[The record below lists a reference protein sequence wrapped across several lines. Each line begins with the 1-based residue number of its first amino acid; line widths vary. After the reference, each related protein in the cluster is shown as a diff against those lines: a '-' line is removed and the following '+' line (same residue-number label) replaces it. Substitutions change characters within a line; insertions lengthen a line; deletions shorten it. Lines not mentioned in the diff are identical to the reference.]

1 MDPQFLSHR
10 SPEGHDVAPPGQARD
25 ARRTAARRKEH
36 PVYPRRRLH
45 RVHHSERPGLR
56 SGGALFRLSAL
67 PIRPKTRASTRY
79 HWVLYWPSGA
89 NMEVLGKMKSR
100 HRNAL
105 LAGLLTALAGLL
117 FSQSSPPPQT
127 TAPAAAPPKKAA
139 PKAAPVTPVLT
150 NQDIIKLVK
159 AKLSDDLIIQ
169 KIAHSKTRFDTSV
182 DGLVA
187 LREAGVDDR
196 LLAVIMNPAAAA
208 ASAPAARPTATPS
221 ANPPP
226 APAPASTLPP
236 KPSFGPDQTR
246 PREVAATVTN
256 SAKTPAARP
265 VEVGAAPPN
274 YGVYIADHG
283 ELKPLGRIQ
292 TKVQISKL
300 RSLLRTYI
308 PFVRQKI
315 DINIPGAHS
324 SSRFEATRPTFF
336 AYFPPSRDA
345 SKFKLLQFKITG
357 QNFDQRTVANA
368 SIMFSTE
375 QNQDE
380 VPCDIGPTS
389 VKDLYRIAPREDI
402 PTGEFAFIE
411 GNTSSQSASNIEI
424 LDVYDFG
431 VDRKE
436 EKLALKDYL
445 NILPAA
451 NVGDA
456 AFLAWSKEDAQ
467 KIVDDRDG
475 KVGITGSM
483 MGWFK
488 RQYASVDA
496 YWGDPPFARAFARL
510 EMLDKTLTPEQATKL
525 CGLLLSP
532 KNDQYYIVVSI
543 GGKIGSGHLIGANEG
558 ERLMRPFDASLTNN
572 KSKDVVPAQRLEF
585 LG

>member
-1 MDPQFLSHR
+1 
-10 SPEGHDVAPPGQARD
+10 
-25 ARRTAARRKEH
+25 
-36 PVYPRRRLH
+36 
-45 RVHHSERPGLR
+45 
-56 SGGALFRLSAL
+56 
-67 PIRPKTRASTRY
+67 
-79 HWVLYWPSGA
+79 
-89 NMEVLGKMKSR
+89 MEALGKMKSR

-105 LAGLLTALAGLL
+105 LAGFLTALAGLL

-159 AKLSDDLIIQ
+159 AKFSDDLIIQ

-196 LLAVIMNPAAAA
+196 LLAVIMNPASAAA
-208 ASAPAARPTATPS
+208 AAPAARPTATPS

-345 SKFKLLQFKITG
+345 SKFKLLQCKITG

-389 VKDLYRIAPREDI
+389 VKDLYRIFPREDL
-402 PTGEFAFIE
+402 PAGEFGFVE
-411 GNTSSQSASNIEI
+411 GNTGSKSTSNIEI

-436 EKLALKDYL
+436 EKLPLKDYL
-445 NILPAA
+445 DTLPAA
-451 NVGDA
+451 SIADRS
-456 AFLAWSKEDAQ
+456 FLESSREDCKA
-467 KIVDDRDG
+467 IVDDREG
-475 KVGITGSM
+475 SVGITGALL
-483 MGWFK
+483 GWFK
-488 RQYASVDA
+488 RQYASLDV
-496 YWGDPPFARAFARL
+496 YWADPKFVKAFVRL
-510 EMLDKTLTPEQATKL
+510 EMLERDLTGDQAVKL
-525 CGLLLSP
+525 ASTLLST
-532 KNDQYYIVVSI
+532 DGSQYYILVSI
-543 GGKIGSGHLIGANEG
+543 GGKIGSGRLIGANEG
-558 ERLMRPFDASLTNN
+558 ERLMRPFDASVTND
-572 KSKDVVPAQRLEF
+572 KGKDIVPAKRLEF
-585 LG
+585 VGGYAGLWKVTFDTKSLRGPVLNNESKNAIFEARLNQNLDFKAKFPTDKIMDIETPASAPANPAR

>member
-1 MDPQFLSHR
+1 
-10 SPEGHDVAPPGQARD
+10 
-25 ARRTAARRKEH
+25 
-36 PVYPRRRLH
+36 
-45 RVHHSERPGLR
+45 
-56 SGGALFRLSAL
+56 
-67 PIRPKTRASTRY
+67 
-79 HWVLYWPSGA
+79 
-89 NMEVLGKMKSR
+89 MEALGKMKSR

-127 TAPAAAPPKKAA
+127 TAPAAAPPKKAT

-196 LLAVIMNPAAAA
+196 LLAVIMNP

-345 SKFKLLQFKITG
+345 SKFKLLQCKITG

-389 VKDLYRIAPREDI
+389 VKDLYRIFPREDL
-402 PTGEFAFIE
+402 PAGEFGFVE
-411 GNTSSQSASNIEI
+411 GNTGSKSTSNIEI

-436 EKLALKDYL
+436 EKLPLKDYL
-445 NILPAA
+445 DTLPAA
-451 NVGDA
+451 SIADRS
-456 AFLAWSKEDAQ
+456 FLESSREDCKA
-467 KIVDDRDG
+467 IVDDREG
-475 KVGITGSM
+475 SVGITGALL
-483 MGWFK
+483 GWFK
-488 RQYASVDA
+488 RQYASLDV
-496 YWGDPPFARAFARL
+496 YWADPKFVKAFARL
-510 EMLDKTLTPEQATKL
+510 EMLERDLTGDQAVKL
-525 CGLLLSP
+525 ASTLLST
-532 KNDQYYIVVSI
+532 DGSQYYILVSI
-543 GGKIGSGHLIGANEG
+543 GGKIGSGRLIGANEG
-558 ERLMRPFDASLTNN
+558 ERLMRPFDASLTND
-572 KSKDVVPAQRLEF
+572 KGKDIVPAKRLEF
-585 LG
+585 VGGYAGLWKVTFDTKSLRGPVLNNESKNAIFEARLNQNLDFKAKFPTDKIMDIETPASAPANPAR

>member
-1 MDPQFLSHR
+1 
-10 SPEGHDVAPPGQARD
+10 
-25 ARRTAARRKEH
+25 
-36 PVYPRRRLH
+36 
-45 RVHHSERPGLR
+45 
-56 SGGALFRLSAL
+56 
-67 PIRPKTRASTRY
+67 
-79 HWVLYWPSGA
+79 
-89 NMEVLGKMKSR
+89 MEALGKMKSR

-196 LLAVIMNPAAAA
+196 LLAVIMNPASAAA
-208 ASAPAARPTATPS
+208 AAPAARPTATPS

-345 SKFKLLQFKITG
+345 SKFKLLQCKITG

-389 VKDLYRIAPREDI
+389 VKDLYRIFPREDL
-402 PTGEFAFIE
+402 PAGEFGFVE
-411 GNTSSQSASNIEI
+411 GNTGSKSTSNIEI

-436 EKLALKDYL
+436 EKLPLKDYL
-445 NILPAA
+445 DTLPAA
-451 NVGDA
+451 SIADRS
-456 AFLAWSKEDAQ
+456 FLESSREDCKA
-467 KIVDDRDG
+467 IVDDREG
-475 KVGITGSM
+475 SVGITGALL
-483 MGWFK
+483 GWFK
-488 RQYASVDA
+488 RQYASLDV
-496 YWGDPPFARAFARL
+496 YWADPKFVKAFARL
-510 EMLDKTLTPEQATKL
+510 EMLERDLTGDQAVKL
-525 CGLLLSP
+525 ASTLLST
-532 KNDQYYIVVSI
+532 DGSQYYILVSI
-543 GGKIGSGHLIGANEG
+543 GGKIGSGRLIGANEG
-558 ERLMRPFDASLTNN
+558 ERLMRPFDASLTND
-572 KSKDVVPAQRLEF
+572 KGKDIVPAKRLEF
-585 LG
+585 VGGYAGLWKVTFDTKSLRGPVLNNESKNAIFEARLNQNLDFKAKFPTDKIMDIETPASAPANPAR

>member
-1 MDPQFLSHR
+1 
-10 SPEGHDVAPPGQARD
+10 
-25 ARRTAARRKEH
+25 
-36 PVYPRRRLH
+36 
-45 RVHHSERPGLR
+45 
-56 SGGALFRLSAL
+56 
-67 PIRPKTRASTRY
+67 
-79 HWVLYWPSGA
+79 
-89 NMEVLGKMKSR
+89 MEALGKMKSR

-127 TAPAAAPPKKAA
+127 TAPAAAPPKKAT

-196 LLAVIMNPAAAA
+196 LLAVIMNPASAAA
-208 ASAPAARPTATPS
+208 AAPAARPTATPS

-345 SKFKLLQFKITG
+345 SKFKLLQCKITG

-389 VKDLYRIAPREDI
+389 VKDLYRIFPREDL
-402 PTGEFAFIE
+402 PAGEFGFVE
-411 GNTSSQSASNIEI
+411 GNTGSKSTSNIEI

-436 EKLALKDYL
+436 EKLPLKDYL
-445 NILPAA
+445 DTLPAA
-451 NVGDA
+451 SIADRS
-456 AFLAWSKEDAQ
+456 FLESSREDCKA
-467 KIVDDRDG
+467 IVDDREG
-475 KVGITGSM
+475 SVGITGALL
-483 MGWFK
+483 GWFK
-488 RQYASVDA
+488 RQYASLDV
-496 YWGDPPFARAFARL
+496 YWADPKFVKAFARL
-510 EMLDKTLTPEQATKL
+510 EMLERDLTGDQAVKL
-525 CGLLLSP
+525 ASTLLST
-532 KNDQYYIVVSI
+532 DGSQYYILVSI
-543 GGKIGSGHLIGANEG
+543 GGKIGSGRLIGANEG
-558 ERLMRPFDASLTNN
+558 ERLMRPFDASLTND
-572 KSKDVVPAQRLEF
+572 KGKDIVPAKRLEF
-585 LG
+585 VGGYAGLWKVTFDTKSLRGPVLNNESKNAIFEARLNQNLDFKAKFPTDKIMDIETPASAPANPAR

>member
-1 MDPQFLSHR
+1 
-10 SPEGHDVAPPGQARD
+10 
-25 ARRTAARRKEH
+25 
-36 PVYPRRRLH
+36 
-45 RVHHSERPGLR
+45 
-56 SGGALFRLSAL
+56 
-67 PIRPKTRASTRY
+67 
-79 HWVLYWPSGA
+79 
-89 NMEVLGKMKSR
+89 MEVLGKMKSR

-117 FSQSSPPPQT
+117 FSQSSPPPQNT
-127 TAPAAAPPKKAA
+127 TPAAAPPKKAA

-169 KIAHSKTRFDTSV
+169 KIAQSKTRFDTSV

-187 LREAGVDDR
+187 LRDAGVDDR
-196 LLAVIMNPAAAA
+196 LLAVIMNPASAAA
-208 ASAPAARPTATPS
+208 AAPAARPAATPS

-324 SSRFEATRPTFF
+324 TSRFEASRPTFF

-345 SKFKLLQFKITG
+345 SKFKLLQCKITG

-389 VKDLYRIAPREDI
+389 VKDLYRIFPREDL
-402 PTGEFAFIE
+402 PAGEFGFVE
-411 GNTSSQSASNIEI
+411 GNTGSKSTSNIEI

-436 EKLALKDYL
+436 EKLPLKDYL
-445 NILPAA
+445 DTLPAA
-451 NVGDA
+451 SIADRS
-456 AFLAWSKEDAQ
+456 FLESSREDC
-467 KIVDDRDG
+467 KIIVDDREG
-475 KVGITGSM
+475 SVGITGALL
-483 MGWFK
+483 GWFK
-488 RQYASVDA
+488 RQYASLDV
-496 YWGDPPFARAFARL
+496 YWADPKFVKAFARL
-510 EMLDKTLTPEQATKL
+510 EMLERDLSGDQAAKL
-525 CGLLLSP
+525 ASTLLST
-532 KNDQYYIVVSI
+532 DGSQYYILVSI
-543 GGKIGSGHLIGANEG
+543 GGKIGSGRLIGANEG
-558 ERLMRPFDASLTNN
+558 ERLMRPFDASLTND
-572 KSKDVVPAQRLEF
+572 KGKDIVPAKRLEF
-585 LG
+585 VGGYAGLWKVTFDTKSLRGPVLNNESKNAIFEARLNQNLDFKAKFLTDKIMDIETPASAPANPAR